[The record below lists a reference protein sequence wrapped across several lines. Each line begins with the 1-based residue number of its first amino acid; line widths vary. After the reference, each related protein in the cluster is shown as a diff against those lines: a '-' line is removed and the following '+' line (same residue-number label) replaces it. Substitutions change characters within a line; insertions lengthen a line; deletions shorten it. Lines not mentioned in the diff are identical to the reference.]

1 MNSQNRFIKTI
12 KHSLGRDENSTGDA
26 ALLFADKSSPEPQRC
41 LERIASRTIAERREL
56 LDRLIEAS
64 RTINLNV
71 SINKD
76 LASVSSAIVRL
87 VAEKEP
93 EWGNRKEVV
102 AWRHP
107 LAERLNLAAAL
118 EVLEVPV
125 YFTDLNPKP
134 ADGEG
139 NTSGCETVRNHV
151 IDSYVGITSADFC
164 MADTAS
170 LVLRTR
176 IGQAR
181 SVSLLPSIHVAVIKE
196 SQIIADMK
204 ELFALIKYDPQTGPE
219 GLTNCMTFVSGP
231 SKTADIEAQ
240 MVFGA
245 HGPRE
250 LYLYI
255 LMGS

>member
-1 MNSQNRFIKTI
+1 LNSQNRFIKKI
-12 KHSLGRDENSTGDA
+12 KQSLGRDENGTRDA
-26 ALLFADKSSPEPQRC
+26 SLFFADKSSPEPQRC
-41 LERIASRTIAERREL
+41 LERIANRTMAARQEL

-64 RTINLNV
+64 RTINMNV

-76 LASVSSAIVRL
+76 LTSVGSAIVRL

-107 LAERLNLAAAL
+107 LVERLNLTA
-118 EVLEVPV
+118 VLEALGVPV
-125 YFTDLNPKP
+125 YFTGLNPKP
-134 ADGEG
+134 ADGKD
-139 NTSGCETVRNHV
+139 NKSDCETVRKQV
-151 IDSYVGITSADFC
+151 IDSYIGVTSADFC

-176 IGQAR
+176 IGEAR

-204 ELFALIKYDPQTGPE
+204 ELFALIKYDPKTGPQ
-219 GLTNCMTFVSGP
+219 GLTNCMTFISGP

-255 LMGS
+255 LSDR

>member
-1 MNSQNRFIKTI
+1 VAESQK
-12 KHSLGRDENSTGDA
+12 
-26 ALLFADKSSPEPQRC
+26 
-41 LERIASRTIAERREL
+41 L
-56 LDRLIEAS
+56 LDRLIDAS
-64 RTINLNV
+64 RPNNMNV
-71 SINKD
+71 SIKKD
-76 LASVSSAIVRL
+76 LASVGSAIVRL

-93 EWGNRKEVV
+93 EWGNRKKVV
-102 AWRHP
+102 AWSHP
-107 LAERLNLAAAL
+107 LVERLNLTAVL
-118 EVLEVPV
+118 ETLEVPV

-134 ADGEG
+134 ADVEG
-139 NTSGCETVRNHV
+139 NQSGRETVRKQV
-151 IDSYVGITSADFC
+151 IDSYIGVTSADFC
-164 MADTAS
+164 MADSAT

-176 IGQAR
+176 IGEAR
-181 SVSLLPSIHVAVIKE
+181 SVSLLPSIHVAIIKE

-204 ELFALIKYDPQTGPE
+204 ELFALIKYDPKTGPE

-255 LMGS
+255 LSDR